1 MESFDSSTSPG
12 SSAEGV
18 EDVCDQC
25 WGEATVFCQECKNS
39 YCSNCYRVRHRI
51 GKRKTHNISR
61 LSTLSHV
68 AHVSFDEKDTC
79 ELTSRGMYLK

>member
-1 MESFDSSTSPG
+1 MWGTLFLPPIYMYILGTNSVGTFFST
-12 SSAEGV
+12 
-18 EDVCDQC
+18 
-25 WGEATVFCQECKNS
+25 
-39 YCSNCYRVRHRI
+39 YIYIYRVRHRI
-51 GKRKTHNISR
+51 GKRKTHTISR